1 MSAAATATATTAAA
15 AGLVRC
21 PGCEKLHP
29 RAGVAPGAPCGRC
42 GAALHHRSPGSL
54 QRTWALTIAAAALYV
69 PANVFPVMVIEQFGK
84 AEAATILSGIQA
96 LFAARWY
103 PIALVI
109 LFASI
114 LVPMLKLVG
123 LSGLLLAVHWRSRW
137 NPRQRT
143 VIYRMVE
150 AIGRWSM
157 LDMFTTS
164 LLVALVHLGGVM
176 TIEPGLGAT
185 CFAGVVISTMFAAQ
199 SFDPRLIWDAMEEER

>member
-1 MSAAATATATTAAA
+1 MRPTPT
-15 AGLVRC
+15 L
-21 PGCEKLHP
+21 L
-29 RAGVAPGAPCGRC
+29 
-42 GAALHHRSPGSL
+42 L
-54 QRTWALTIAAAALYV
+54 LTIAAASLYLS
-69 PANVFPVMVIEQFGK
+69 ANVFPVMVIEQFGK
-84 AEAATILSGIQA
+84 AEADTILSGIEA

-137 NPRQRT
+137 NPRERT
-143 VIYRMVE
+143 VIYRMIE

-185 CFAGVVISTMFAAQ
+185 CFAGVVVLTMFAAR

>member
-1 MSAAATATATTAAA
+1 MSAAATTTAAA

-29 RAGVAPGAPCGRC
+29 RAEVVPGTPCGRC
-42 GAALHHRSPGSL
+42 GAAVHARQPASL
-54 QRTWALTIAAAALYV
+54 QRTWALTIAAASLYL

-84 AEAATILSGIQA
+84 AEADTILSGIEA

-137 NPRQRT
+137 NPRERT
-143 VIYRMVE
+143 VIYRMIE

-185 CFAGVVISTMFAAQ
+185 CFAGVVVLTMFAAR
-199 SFDPRLIWDAMEEER
+199 SFDPRLIWDAREEER